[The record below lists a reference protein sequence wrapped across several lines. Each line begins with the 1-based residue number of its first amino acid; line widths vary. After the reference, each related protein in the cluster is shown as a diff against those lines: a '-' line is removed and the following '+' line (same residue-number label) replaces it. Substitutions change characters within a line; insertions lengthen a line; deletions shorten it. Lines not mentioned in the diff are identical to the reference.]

1 MILSYSQPRS
11 TVHEHVNRE
20 LMSDINMDSELKP
33 IDKAEHPSLNVP
45 ENKSETSI
53 NQEPAQ
59 LFLVPERNFGKDPLC
74 DPVTDN
80 DMYLDENCNDQ
91 VNEPGSL
98 PRKQNDKIVEEL
110 PGMKMGCKDGQL
122 KAIEEVPAK
131 KKAEKAARSGKS
143 TKPTPLAEAQSQGQQ
158 SHSLKAGLQKTKK
171 EKEEDERKRIE
182 DLKTHRQRIAGKTA
196 SSVNKLATNSHLPR
210 QQQLKPVPTSDLS
223 VSNQKSRTD
232 PLLSRAH
239 SLPKPV
245 KKDSNEAIIRLS
257 SHKETSNHLSDTVS
271 QSISYQSGLKSE
283 DSSTPRQSKLVSP
296 AKQTTTNVKKSS
308 KQINSS
314 KTEIGGNVKA
324 NDKSSISS
332 KTVTKVFNEKAMHSD
347 GSNILNKENG
357 SISNVK
363 KNSNQTPVLQMEK
376 QGDRLKANAVVSES
390 TANGLDNPDSKKN
403 QSLAANKIALPV
415 KKLNG
420 GSLKVPLDLKGRQ
433 KNHPDSSAIQA
444 LCNGEESNLDN
455 SAVNDKSKEHT
466 DVCVTEKHI
475 NDSKSQN
482 EENNEPLKSDYW
494 KTTEDKEQVKGSN
507 LDYSSGNRGTSTPL
521 IEVAMSDSPDSTQLD
536 VQPDHKN
543 GFQSS
548 SFKLQR
554 SDSEEPSEATVVH
567 ASSLDDPDS
576 NSFEFRLTPE
586 NDIPS
591 EEIRTPKLSTFEL
604 GKPLTVVSDSANAR
618 PQLHRV
624 VQLPPVASPVTDNEK
639 LDSPHSRRK
648 WGHSENTAKAFR
660 RLLMFGRKSRNSH
673 AEKNVDGSREGQV
686 GV

>member
-1 MILSYSQPRS
+1 VHTLFRSQS
-11 TVHEHVNRE
+11 
-20 LMSDINMDSELKP
+20 
-33 IDKAEHPSLNVP
+33 
-45 ENKSETSI
+45 
-53 NQEPAQ
+53 
-59 LFLVPERNFGKDPLC
+59 
-74 DPVTDN
+74 
-80 DMYLDENCNDQ
+80 
-91 VNEPGSL
+91 
-98 PRKQNDKIVEEL
+98 
-110 PGMKMGCKDGQL
+110 
-122 KAIEEVPAK
+122 
-131 KKAEKAARSGKS
+131 
-143 TKPTPLAEAQSQGQQ
+143 
-158 SHSLKAGLQKTKK
+158 
-171 EKEEDERKRIE
+171 
-182 DLKTHRQRIAGKTA
+182 
-196 SSVNKLATNSHLPR
+196 
-210 QQQLKPVPTSDLS
+210 
-223 VSNQKSRTD
+223 
-232 PLLSRAH
+232 
-239 SLPKPV
+239 

-420 GSLKVPLDLKGRQ
+420 RSLKVPLDLKGRQ